1 MPDQGSEDER
11 HLRDLARI
19 EPWFQ
24 GQPSQPQMDA
34 IKHFLK
40 AANSKVDLGFKP
52 LLVRVAWA
60 YEGLKAAEECDD
72 KAVEELSRLKSVNQ
86 QPGSTAVMLAQFS
99 ASPSKYQNQHP
110 RHLRD
115 FRLPAGHVELDGRG
129 RIAVSARVCS
139 AET

>member
-1 MPDQGSEDER
+1 MPLGGIYKALLSVPDQGSEDER
-11 HLRDLARI
+11 HLRDLVHI

-72 KAVEELSRLKSVNQ
+72 NASR
-86 QPGSTAVMLAQFS
+86 
-99 ASPSKYQNQHP
+99 AS
-110 RHLRD
+110 R
-115 FRLPAGHVELDGRG
+115 A
-129 RIAVSARVCS
+129 
-139 AET
+139 

>member
-1 MPDQGSEDER
+1 M
-11 HLRDLARI
+11 RDLASI

-40 AANSKVDLGFKP
+40 AANSKVDLVFKP

-60 YEGLKAAEECDD
+60 YEGLKAAKECDD

-110 RHLRD
+110 RNLRD

-139 AET
+139 ADK